1 MISLPDWFS
10 RTLGIAAAQRGRALS
25 AASPQH
31 DGERFRNVRPR
42 PSEGFGKTLSIAWN
56 VLFNKPRGTQP
67 GAALPVDP
75 LTRAELDA
83 APDRS
88 LYRLG
93 HSTLLLK
100 LRGGFWLTD
109 PVFGERASPF
119 KRVGPKRFH
128 APPIALAALPP
139 LAGVILSHDHYD
151 HLDRDTVL
159 ALAERT
165 AIFLTPLGVGE
176 RLIEWGI
183 DVAKVRQFD
192 WWQGTE
198 IDGISFTAT
207 PAQHFSGR
215 SLFDGN
221 STLWASWTIID
232 AQLRIFFSGDT
243 GYFDGFREIGERFG
257 PFDVTMLETGAYDAQ
272 WPYVHMQPEHT
283 VQAHQDLRG
292 RWLVPVHNGTFDL
305 AMHRWQ
311 DPFERVFGLAAAQG
325 IALATPRMGERLDLA
340 APHRGERWW
349 RGVADAAAEP
359 AARARRWRC
368 RGEQAPET

>member
-25 AASPQH
+25 TASPQH

-128 APPIALAALPP
+128 APPIALADLPP

-151 HLDRDTVL
+151 HLDRETVL
-159 ALAERT
+159 ALADRT

-183 DVAKVRQFD
+183 DAAKVRQFD

-349 RGVADAAAEP
+349 RGVADTAAEP
-359 AARARRWRC
+359 APRARRWRC